1 MILKLIILFVVA
13 FIQNMAFTLVS
24 RSRNSGNPKRHLKA
38 AIGSNSIWFFCNY
51 FILFPEIMKVIES
64 GDIWLRIL
72 FMAVYVTAT
81 SLGSVFMMNMNLGK
95 INIPYLTS
103 MFVEKQ
109 KSQVGK
115 R

>member
-1 MILKLIILFVVA
+1 MIIKLMVLFVVA

-24 RSRNSGNPKRHLKA
+24 RSRNSGDPKRHFKA
-38 AIGSNSIWFFCNY
+38 ALGSNSIWFFCNY
-51 FILFPEIMKVIES
+51 FILFPELMKIIND
-64 GDIWLRIL
+64 GNIWLKII

-95 INIPYLTS
+95 INIPYITPL
-103 MFVEKQ
+103 FVEKD